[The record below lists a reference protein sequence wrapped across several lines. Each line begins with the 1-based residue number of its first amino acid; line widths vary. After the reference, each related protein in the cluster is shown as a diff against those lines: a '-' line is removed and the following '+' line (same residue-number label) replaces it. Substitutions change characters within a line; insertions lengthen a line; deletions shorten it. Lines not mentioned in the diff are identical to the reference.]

1 MTVTTLDE
9 GFPAEPHPEAHGET
23 AGDRHRKEQIALWLF
38 IAGDAVLLVLEVFT
52 WIYTRALDT
61 DGMWRGAACTA
72 ANPCTNGLGGSITHE
87 VAKANPWYSVGVL
100 ALVAV
105 AAALLAS
112 SERSARERSGQRI
125 VSNIAAM
132 ALVALL
138 AGIALQCYQFT
149 VLPFTTVDGTYA
161 SAFEFFMG
169 STLAHLL
176 VLGFITLG
184 VWNRARLGRYGDGHW
199 QQLRLI
205 RIFGVWIAASIA
217 VLVFV
222 MSVFS

>member
-9 GFPAEPHPEAHGET
+9 GSPAEPHPEAHGET
-23 AGDRHRKEQIALWLF
+23 AGDRLRREQIALWLF
-38 IAGDAVLLVLEVFT
+38 IAGDAVFLVLEVFA

-72 ANPCTNGLGGSITHE
+72 ANPCTDGLGNPLTHE
-87 VAKANPWYSVGVL
+87 VAKADPWYSVGVL

-105 AAALLAS
+105 AAVLLAS
-112 SERSARERSGQRI
+112 TERSARQRSGPRV
-125 VSNIAAM
+125 VSNTAGM
-132 ALVALL
+132 ALAALL

-149 VLPFTTVDGTYA
+149 ALPFSTIDGTYA

-184 VWNRARLGRYGDGHW
+184 AWNRARLGRYGDGHW

>member
-9 GFPAEPHPEAHGET
+9 GFPAEPHPEAHGESV
-23 AGDRHRKEQIALWLF
+23 GDRHRKEQIALWLF

-52 WIYTRALDT
+52 WIYTRALNT

-72 ANPCTNGLGGSITHE
+72 ANPCTDGLGNPLTHE

-100 ALVAV
+100 ALVVV

-112 SERSARERSGQRI
+112 TERSARRRSGQRV
-125 VSNIAAM
+125 VSNTAAM
-132 ALVALL
+132 ALAALL

-149 VLPFTTVDGTYA
+149 ALPFSTIDGTYA
-161 SAFEFFMG
+161 SSFEFFMG
-169 STLAHLL
+169 STLAHLF
-176 VLGFITLG
+176 VLGLVAVG